1 MYGPHNSMQADNV
14 YIYFAK
20 RQHHHFIITPNTFSE
35 TLSKSSPEITP
46 ANETKRFLY
55 IISTVVS
62 LTLHSDFYT
71 LRLKLS
77 LDLSPSPIQSNKF
90 RSFRSLPELARLV
103 ISESSDLN
111 EIIMSIDRLILHGEG
126 NLGSVLISD
135 LENLGCSERVRG
147 LDGWFSCMRCT
158 DGRNRL
164 CTEDSSVPNA
174 SGEIPALVISV
185 IGVRV
190 PPARAVS
197 TANWHTCHMPR
208 DISPTAPSTGF
219 TVRPHASY
227 SKDWNKAEDKR
238 KTKYQA
244 YHFK

>member
-1 MYGPHNSMQADNV
+1 MYGPHNSMQADNA
-14 YIYFAK
+14 YIYIAK
-20 RQHHHFIITPNTFSE
+20 WQYHHFIINPNSYSE
-35 TLSKSSPEITP
+35 TLSKSSPEKTP

-62 LTLHSDFYT
+62 LTLHSLDFYA

-77 LDLSPSPIQSNKF
+77 LSPSPIQSNKF
-90 RSFRSLPELARLV
+90 RSFLSLPELARLV
-103 ISESSDLN
+103 ISDLN
-111 EIIMSIDRLILHGEG
+111 EIIMSIDRLTLHGAG
-126 NLGSVLISD
+126 NLGTVLPIS

-147 LDGWFSCMRCT
+147 LDGWFSCMRGT

-164 CTEDSSVPNA
+164 CTKDSSLPDA

-208 DISPTAPSTGF
+208 DRSPTAPSTGF